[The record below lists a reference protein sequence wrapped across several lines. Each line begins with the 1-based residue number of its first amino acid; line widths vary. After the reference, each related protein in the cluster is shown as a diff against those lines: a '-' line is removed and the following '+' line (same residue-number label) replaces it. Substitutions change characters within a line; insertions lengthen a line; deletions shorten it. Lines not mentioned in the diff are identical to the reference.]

1 MHRSLNWN
9 SPIRIFIFDNRVEI
23 HSPGILPNGLS
34 VDDILAGTSMPRNT
48 FLFNNA
54 IYLLPYTGAGS
65 GIQRAMA
72 NGLDVQFVNNES
84 AHEFLIV
91 IHRKG
96 NHQMDELEIQSNH
109 QMKESNHESNHE
121 QKKSN
126 HQKLTKKQEDIC
138 NFCSVPRTSQEIMD
152 RLGISNQSKNR
163 QKHIGEL
170 LEMGVIEMTIP
181 NNPKDKN
188 QKYRK
193 VKH

>member
-1 MHRSLNWN
+1 MVNH
-9 SPIRIFIFDNRVEI
+9 IRICND
-23 HSPGILPNGLS
+23 
-34 VDDILAGTSMPRNT
+34 
-48 FLFNNA
+48 
-54 IYLLPYTGAGS
+54 
-65 GIQRAMA
+65 
-72 NGLDVQFVNNES
+72 LDVQ
-84 AHEFLIV
+84 
-91 IHRKG
+91 
-96 NHQMDELEIQSNH
+96 SNY
-109 QMKESNHESNHE
+109 QKEESNYESNYE

-163 QKHIGEL
+163 QKYIGEL
-170 LEMGVIEMTIP
+170 LEMGVIEMIIP

>member
-1 MHRSLNWN
+1 MVNH
-9 SPIRIFIFDNRVEI
+9 IQIC
-23 HSPGILPNGLS
+23 
-34 VDDILAGTSMPRNT
+34 DD
-48 FLFNNA
+48 
-54 IYLLPYTGAGS
+54 
-65 GIQRAMA
+65 
-72 NGLDVQFVNNES
+72 LDVQ
-84 AHEFLIV
+84 
-91 IHRKG
+91 
-96 NHQMDELEIQSNH
+96 SNY
-109 QMKESNHESNHE
+109 QKEESNYE

-126 HQKLTKKQEDIC
+126 HQILTKKQEDIC

-163 QKHIGEL
+163 QKYIGEL